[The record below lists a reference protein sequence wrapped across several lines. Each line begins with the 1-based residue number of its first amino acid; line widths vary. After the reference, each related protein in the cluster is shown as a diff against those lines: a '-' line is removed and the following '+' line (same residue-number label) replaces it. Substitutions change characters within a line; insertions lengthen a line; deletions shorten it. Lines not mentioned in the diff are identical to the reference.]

1 MCVFLA
7 TCTLRIRTLPPYVR
21 CVSMEMRCLEGCTT
35 YTRWSSRYIHI
46 YKHLPYHDVGMCI
59 SLPAA
64 TQSCP
69 ALNVAALIVGTCI
82 MVASLLYQPPRDLSS
97 RARSRPSFPSTAAS
111 DISFGAAASPISAR
125 RIRTRAP
132 SPPLPASTS
141 SKSAP
146 SPLARL

>member
-1 MCVFLA
+1 MCGFGYMYITYTHIA
-7 TCTLRIRTLPPYVR
+7 TICAVR
-21 CVSMEMRCLEGCTT
+21 VNGNVKPGRV

-46 YKHLPYHDVGMCI
+46 YRHLPYHDVGMCI

-111 DISFGAAASPISAR
+111 DISFGAAASLISAR